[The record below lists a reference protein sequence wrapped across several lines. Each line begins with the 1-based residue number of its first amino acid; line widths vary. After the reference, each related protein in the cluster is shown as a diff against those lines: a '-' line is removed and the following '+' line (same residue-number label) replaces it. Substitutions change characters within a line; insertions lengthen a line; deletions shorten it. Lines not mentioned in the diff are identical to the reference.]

1 MGSVGR
7 YDSIDLTKF
16 VLAFMVVLIH
26 INPFSA
32 EVNVVV
38 MCRSSSLSRLSSF
51 LRKSAWG
58 KARRRVT
65 WFKP

>member
-38 MCRSSSLSRLSSF
+38 MPVLRLAVPLF
-51 LRKSAWG
+51 FIISAFFW
-58 KARRRVT
+58 
-65 WFKP
+65 